1 MTHPHRR
8 RPRTPIA
15 IGTALLLAVSAVP
28 AIAQNPPRQG
38 QQRGQAQRPRQEIV
52 MDTARIRELYVS
64 NRFEDYPEA
73 NYEAHARANA
83 RTDSVYR
90 AAANR
95 GEFDYRKVTYRSS
108 VGDLDIPAYLY
119 EPKAKRGAR
128 GHAAL
133 IMVHG
138 GVHGAWRENYLMY
151 VREAIKR
158 GYVVIAPEY
167 RGSVGYGKE
176 FHEEFDYGGYEVE
189 DAMSA
194 YDYMTRNLPHVDPER
209 VAMMGWSHGGFITAH
224 ALFKEEHPFVAGVAI
239 VPVTNLLHRLSWN
252 GPRYVRSFAAAKRIQ
267 GMPHEEPRNY
277 WERSPLAHVD
287 NLEVPIQVHI
297 ATNDNDVR
305 FPEAEQMV
313 NALRAKKPHLAE
325 TKIYVDPP
333 GGHSFSRRV
342 TDTLEP
348 NWTKPMRDSWE
359 RTWLFLEWHLDPSI
373 DKSKPQVSTNGSERR

>member
-1 MTHPHRR
+1 
-8 RPRTPIA
+8 
-15 IGTALLLAVSAVP
+15 
-28 AIAQNPPRQG
+28 
-38 QQRGQAQRPRQEIV
+38 

-64 NRFEDYPEA
+64 KRFEDYPEA

-119 EPKAKRGAR
+119 EPKEKRGAR

-313 NALRAKKPHLAE
+313 SALRAKKPHLAE

-348 NWTKPMRDSWE
+348 DWTKPMRDSWE

-373 DKSKPQVSTNGSERR
+373 DKSKPQVSTEARDQG